1 MKRLFLLLLGIGI
14 SAGTVLG
21 RDIVFAGYNVENYAP
36 VVVSGANA
44 SGRPGKTA
52 EAAAAVIQVIGEM
65 NPDILGVC
73 EMGAAPQFAEF
84 RQRLDAARLGYCDAE
99 WVESADPSRHLALVS
114 RFPIVARQSV
124 ADAPYES
131 GGVRRKVRR
140 GFLDVTVQIAPACRL
155 RIVGAHL
162 KSKLTLPDG
171 GGNADLERRQEAH
184 LLRQH
189 IEEIL
194 AADPAQPLLVFG
206 DFNDTKEQP
215 TIQEILGTRG
225 GPQRMSELRLADAVG
240 DRWTYYWKA
249 DDVYSRIDFLF
260 VNRALAPWVVHA
272 RSGVHRSPV
281 WNQAS
286 DHRPVF
292 TTLHPSADPS
302 PVSPQP

>member
-1 MKRLFLLLLGIGI
+1 MKRYFLLLLGVGI
-14 SAGTVLG
+14 AVGTVSA
-21 RDIVFAGYNVENYAP
+21 RDVVFAGYNVENYAP
-36 VVVSGANA
+36 VVVPGENA
-44 SGRPGKTA
+44 SGRPGKTDA
-52 EAAAAVIQVIGEM
+52 AAAAVVQVIGEIG
-65 NPDILGVC
+65 PDILGVC
-73 EMGAAPQFAEF
+73 EMGSAPQFAEF
-84 RQRLDAARLGYCDAE
+84 RHRLDAAGLGYCDAE
-99 WVESADPSRHLALVS
+99 WVDGVDPSRHLALVS

-131 GGVRRKVRR
+131 GGVLHKVKR

-162 KSKLTLPDG
+162 KSKLAVP
-171 GGNADLERRQEAH
+171 GGNPDLERRQEAH
-184 LLRQH
+184 LLRKH
-189 IEEIL
+189 LEEIL

-215 TIQEILGTRG
+215 AIQEIVGLRG
-225 GPQRMSELRLADAVG
+225 SPGALSELRLADPQG

-292 TTLHPSADPS
+292 TTLHPSAEPS
-302 PVSPQP
+302 SSRP